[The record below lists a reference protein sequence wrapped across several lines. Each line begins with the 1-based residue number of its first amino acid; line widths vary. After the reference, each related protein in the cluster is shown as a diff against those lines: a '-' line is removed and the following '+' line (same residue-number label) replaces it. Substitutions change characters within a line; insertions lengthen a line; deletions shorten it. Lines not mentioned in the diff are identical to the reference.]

1 MRHVE
6 LVVFENDSIL
16 NEKAL
21 SLPIGKVSFRQL
33 GVILVGVLAAMM
45 SYFITKEIIVPG
57 VVLAVSLGLGMIN
70 TKIMTPDQMIKANLL
85 YLIRGTSLRKKPE
98 TIISNNNGKKNT
110 NSKCNTAT
118 NNKTEKKKDR
128 ALPQF
133 IFPHLESF
141 FTKPSKKKEI
151 ASQDVTKTS
160 NNNEKKKSHAVKIR
174 LTPDRMLQV
183 MSIRQNAKNNPNLMN
198 RLLSYLDKSLKNN
211 HNHYRQE
218 NFLEDKVT
226 ILLDNQAID
235 EFVKVEKDDGSG
247 TILLDRHSEY
257 DISAVADGK
266 DTNKTQLE

>member
-33 GVILVGVLAAMM
+33 GVILTGVLAAMM

-98 TIISNNNGKKNT
+98 TIISNNNDKTST
-110 NSKCNTAT
+110 NSKYSTTT
-118 NNKTEKKKDR
+118 NNKTEKKDR
-128 ALPQF
+128 TLSQF
-133 IFPHLESF
+133 IFSQIESF
-141 FTKPSKKKEI
+141 FTKPSKKKEVT
-151 ASQDVTKTS
+151 SQDITKTG
-160 NNNEKKKSHAVKIR
+160 NNDKNTKSHAVKMR
-174 LTPDRMLQV
+174 LTPDCILQV
-183 MSIRQNAKNNPNLMN
+183 IPIKQNAKNNSNLMN
-198 RLLSYLDKSLKNN
+198 RLLSSLDKSSKNN
-211 HNHYRQE
+211 HNHDRQE
-218 NFLEDKVT
+218 KLLEDKVT

-235 EFVKVEKDDGSG
+235 DFVVFEKDDGSV
-247 TILLDRHSEY
+247 TILLDKHSEY
-257 DISAVADGK
+257 DISAVVDEK
-266 DTNKTQLE
+266 DTNKIQLE